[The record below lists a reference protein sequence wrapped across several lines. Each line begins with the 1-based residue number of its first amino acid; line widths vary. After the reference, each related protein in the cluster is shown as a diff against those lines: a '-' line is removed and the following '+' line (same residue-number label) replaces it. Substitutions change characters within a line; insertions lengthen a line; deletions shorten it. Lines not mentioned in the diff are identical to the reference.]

1 MTLANDV
8 RVGAKPTTPLGDI
21 MSVSKEDLKELE
33 KSLMNTIDFLA
44 QEFGREQAKNNSAL
58 IERLEQLLNKQTKEI
73 KGE

>member
-1 MTLANDV
+1 
-8 RVGAKPTTPLGDI
+8 

-58 IERLEQLLNKQTKEI
+58 IERLEELLKKQTKEI

>member
-1 MTLANDV
+1 MITKD
-8 RVGAKPTTPLGDI
+8 DI
-21 MSVSKEDLKELE
+21 KGLE

-58 IERLEQLLNKQTKEI
+58 LERLEVLLDRQTKQI